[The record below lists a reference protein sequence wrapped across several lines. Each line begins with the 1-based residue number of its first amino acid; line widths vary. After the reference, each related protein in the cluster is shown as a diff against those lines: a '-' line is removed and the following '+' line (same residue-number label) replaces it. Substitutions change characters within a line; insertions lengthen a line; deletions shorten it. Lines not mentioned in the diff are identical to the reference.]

1 MANEIIQSEK
11 DKYKKIYSDIMFS
24 YDDLRQMLDENELN
38 KRTFINKVETL
49 KDYMDFLDRLESESK
64 KDKGFFKKLFN
75 KSEDVESKINNYL
88 TIDKK
93 RDIDKLQK
101 CSKCKCINCVSNCMV
116 NSCLNCREEEYVYG
130 CDKKTDAFTK
140 TKETVTLYDGNKE
153 IIFNVA
159 GYLIEKS
166 DNNIFRYVYL
176 IDSKDY
182 DNQHLLRY
190 SKFKGEESYDSV
202 IIDDS
207 QDELIRLNNKFI
219 ELGLT
224 V

>member
-1 MANEIIQSEK
+1 
-11 DKYKKIYSDIMFS
+11 
-24 YDDLRQMLDENELN
+24 
-38 KRTFINKVETL
+38 
-49 KDYMDFLDRLESESK
+49 
-64 KDKGFFKKLFN
+64 
-75 KSEDVESKINNYL
+75 
-88 TIDKK
+88 
-93 RDIDKLQK
+93 
-101 CSKCKCINCVSNCMV
+101 MV

-130 CDKKTDAFTK
+130 CDKKTDVFTK

-166 DNNIFRYVYL
+166 DSNIFRYVYL

-190 SKFKGEESYDSV
+190 SKFKGEENYDSV
-202 IIDDS
+202 IVDDS

>member
-1 MANEIIQSEK
+1 MASEIIQSEK

-49 KDYMDFLDRLESESK
+49 KDYMDFLDRLESKSK

>member
-49 KDYMDFLDRLESESK
+49 KDYMDFLDRIESESK

-140 TKETVTLYDGNKE
+140 TKETVTLYDDNKE

-166 DNNIFRYVYL
+166 DSNIFRYVYL

-202 IIDDS
+202 IVDDS

>member
-38 KRTFINKVETL
+38 KRTFINKVEAL

-64 KDKGFFKKLFN
+64 KDKGFFKKLFS
-75 KSEDVESKINNYL
+75 KSDDIESKINNYL

-101 CSKCKCINCVSNCMV
+101 CSKCKCINCASNCMV

-166 DNNIFRYVYL
+166 DSNIFRYVYL

-190 SKFKGEESYDSV
+190 SKFKGEENYDSV
-202 IIDDS
+202 IVDDS